1 MRMHLKFEDGRKMLI
16 TGKSV
21 FDYNADHHMVEVL
34 VDTTGRGNFRHVSWQ
49 YTTDEA
55 LKQIED
61 IATAFR
67 RGDKVYTIID

>member
-1 MRMHLKFEDGRKMLI
+1 MHLKFEDGRKMLI

-49 YTTDEA
+49 YSTAAAKE
-55 LKQIED
+55 QIND
-61 IATAFR
+61 IVVAFR
-67 RGDKVYTIID
+67 RGDKSYYVIE

>member
-1 MRMHLKFEDGRKMLI
+1 MKLKFEDGRKMCI